1 MDVPLTVK
9 MRTGVQDKSWNAH
22 SLVPLLRQ
30 WGVAMVTVHGRSREQ
45 RYTKLANYDY
55 INRCA
60 AAAAPIPLYG
70 GRGREG
76 RGRAGRE
83 RLKGERQGGKGEGG
97 KERGGERERMN
108 TSGVAALPG

>member
-1 MDVPLTVK
+1 MTVK

-60 AAAAPIPLYG
+60 AAAAPMPLYG

-76 RGRAGRE
+76 
-83 RLKGERQGGKGEGG
+83 
-97 KERGGERERMN
+97 RGGERERMN

>member
-9 MRTGVQDKSWNAH
+9 MRTGVQDKNWNAH

-55 INRCA
+55 INQCA
-60 AAAAPIPLYG
+60 AAAAPMPLYG
-70 GRGREG
+70 GRGRQ
-76 RGRAGRE
+76 RGAESAG
-83 RLKGERQGGKGEGG
+83 QGKGG
-97 KERGGERERMN
+97 KERDGEGRG
-108 TSGVAALPG
+108 SI

>member
-60 AAAAPIPLYG
+60 AAAAPMPLYG
-70 GRGREG
+70 GWGREE
-76 RGRAGRE
+76 RGGAGRE
-83 RLKGERQGGKGEGG
+83 RAERGKAG

-108 TSGVAALPG
+108 MSGVAALPG